1 MLLLHQAYA
10 NSMLTLQFLNLNS
23 AKSRICACTS
33 KADGPSKQLSLTSG
47 LVVRYN
53 CRFEETS
60 CLVGQVNC
68 CNYLGRD
75 LASTSAAF
83 SEISDLNLD
92 HTTLELI
99 ATCPSISFV
108 RRVTVYPANRKESLG
123 RRLCF
128 ERRIQQ
134 TEFILAS
141 ILGDVHKLTICMRH

>member
-1 MLLLHQAYA
+1 MLLLHQQRQAYA
-10 NSMLTLQFLNLNS
+10 SLMLTLQFSNLNS
-23 AKSRICACTS
+23 AKSRICATS
-33 KADGPSKQLSLTSG
+33 DNYRETSG
-47 LVVRYN
+47 LVD
-53 CRFEETS
+53 
-60 CLVGQVNC
+60 QVNC
-68 CNYLGRD
+68 RNGNYFGRD

-99 ATCPSISFV
+99 ATCPSISFD
-108 RRVTVYPANRKESLG
+108 RRVTVYPAYRKESLG

-134 TEFILAS
+134 TELILAS